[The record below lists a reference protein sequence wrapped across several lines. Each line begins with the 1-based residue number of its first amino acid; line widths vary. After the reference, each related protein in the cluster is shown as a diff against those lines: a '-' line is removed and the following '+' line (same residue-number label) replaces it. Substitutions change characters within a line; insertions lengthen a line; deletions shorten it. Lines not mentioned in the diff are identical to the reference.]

1 MKSPS
6 NSGVRA
12 DLELGI
18 SRFRKGGPRGGTLHL
33 LIGSNVH
40 WWNAEA
46 AYAATLAALLQD
58 AGHEVWVL
66 TRPDSLN
73 AEKLQARGLRILTEI
88 DLNSNNPLQWLRSYQ
103 QLCDFLQTQQI
114 DLIHAHRS
122 EGYPLLAFARRK
134 LGIPLVRTRGTARP
148 LRQSWLNQK
157 LYGDWT
163 DATIAVGE
171 VVAQQLRNALDFP
184 TGQPS
189 VIYYPAE
196 DSTGS
201 GNITGPDYRM
211 EFGIPNDHTVLAFV
225 GRIRP
230 EKGVR
235 LLLEAFRQL
244 LTDFPKLTLLLLY
257 RDTPSEIPEMQAVQA
272 DLQRLGVATHVRM
285 DAEREDILSLMAF
298 ADVGVVSS
306 IASEVICRVAV
317 EFFSVGTPVVAL
329 PTGCLP
335 EIIQNGETGALASV
349 QSSEA
354 LAQALRLLLANSEH
368 CALLSDNARRA
379 AETRFAPQ
387 HMLDATLAV
396 YRQLGVR

>member
-1 MKSPS
+1 M
-6 NSGVRA
+6 N
-12 DLELGI
+12 
-18 SRFRKGGPRGGTLHL
+18 L

-46 AYAATLAALLQD
+46 AYATTLAALLQD

-73 AEKLQARGLRILTEI
+73 AEKLQARGLRTLTEI
-88 DLNSNNPLQWLRSYQ
+88 NLNSNNPLQWFRSYH
-103 QLCDFLQTQQI
+103 QLCDFLQTHQI

-122 EGYPLLAFARRK
+122 EGYPLLAFAKRK

-148 LRQSWLNQK
+148 LQQNWLNQK

-171 VVAQQLRNALDFP
+171 VVAQQLRNVLDLP
-184 TGQPS
+184 AGHPY

-196 DSTGS
+196 DSADS
-201 GNITGPDYRM
+201 SNNELPDYRA
-211 EFGIPNDHTVLAFV
+211 EFKIPNDHTVLAFV

-244 LTDFPKLTLLLLY
+244 LAEFPKLTLLLLY
-257 RDTPSEIPEMQAVQA
+257 RDTLSKNPELQAVQA

-285 DAEREDILSLMAF
+285 DAEREDIRQLMAF
-298 ADVGVVSS
+298 ADVGIVSS

-317 EFFSVGTPVVAL
+317 EFFSVGTPVVAF

-335 EIIQNGETGALASV
+335 EIVADGKTGAVAST
-349 QSSEA
+349 QSSDALAEA
-354 LAQALRLLLANSEH
+354 LRPLLADAGYHNW
-368 CALLSDNARRA
+368 LSDNALRE

-387 HMLDATLAV
+387 HILDATLAV
-396 YRQLGVR
+396 YLQLGVK

>member
-1 MKSPS
+1 M
-6 NSGVRA
+6 
-12 DLELGI
+12 
-18 SRFRKGGPRGGTLHL
+18 
-33 LIGSNVH
+33 
-40 WWNAEA
+40 
-46 AYAATLAALLQD
+46 
-58 AGHEVWVL
+58 
-66 TRPDSLN
+66 
-73 AEKLQARGLRILTEI
+73 
-88 DLNSNNPLQWLRSYQ
+88 
-103 QLCDFLQTQQI
+103 
-114 DLIHAHRS
+114 
-122 EGYPLLAFARRK
+122 
-134 LGIPLVRTRGTARP
+134 
-148 LRQSWLNQK
+148 
-157 LYGDWT
+157 
-163 DATIAVGE
+163 
-171 VVAQQLRNALDFP
+171 
-184 TGQPS
+184 
-189 VIYYPAE
+189 
-196 DSTGS
+196 
-201 GNITGPDYRM
+201 
-211 EFGIPNDHTVLAFV
+211 
-225 GRIRP
+225 
-230 EKGVR
+230 R

-368 CALLSDNARRA
+368 RALLSDNARRA